1 MVSTIIDKF
10 KHMKTKTIIVLLLSV
25 IALSG
30 CKQNNW
36 LDWKTQN
43 EIWLAENAK
52 KEGVKTTA
60 SGLQYKCIVEGISH
74 SSGHVD
80 DAKIVT
86 IKYTGKL
93 INGCVFD
100 ASDKYSERVSAFVP
114 GFCEGLKLMKEFGVY
129 EFYIPYD
136 LAYGQEGAGTEGTS
150 KHIPPYSTLIFRV
163 ELLDVY

>member
-25 IALSG
+25 IALSS

-43 EIWLAENAK
+43 ELWLINNAK
-52 KEGVKTTA
+52 DPEVHTTHT
-60 SGLQYKCIVEGISH
+60 GLQYKCIVPGEPNTPR
-74 SSGHVD
+74 VD
-80 DAKIVT
+80 DAKMVT
-86 IKYTGKL
+86 IKYSGKL
-93 INGCVFD
+93 INGYEFD
-100 ASDKYSERVSAFVP
+100 ANERSDYVNVFVP
-114 GFCEGLKLMKEFGVY
+114 GFTEGLKLMKEFGIY

-136 LAYGQEGAGTEGTS
+136 LGYGITEKGTEGTKS
-150 KHIPPYSTLIFRV
+150 HIPPYSTLIFRV

>member
-1 MVSTIIDKF
+1 
-10 KHMKTKTIIVLLLSV
+10 MKTRTIIVLLLSLV
-25 IALSG
+25 ALSG

-52 KEGVKTTA
+52 KEGVITTP
-60 SGLQYKCIVEGISH
+60 SGLQYKCIEKGFDNLP
-74 SSGHVD
+74 HVD
-80 DAKIVT
+80 NNKIVK
-86 IKYTGKL
+86 INYTGKL

-100 ASDKYSERVSAFVP
+100 ASDNYSEYVSAFVP
-114 GFCEGLKLMKEFGVY
+114 GFSEGLKLMKEFGIY

-163 ELLDVY
+163 ELIDVK